1 MKKILPLLILG
12 ATCLASCGDNSI
24 SGVYKFALG
33 RQGPGQMRIG
43 IEMDL
48 KDSKYVV
55 PESAKPHYSED
66 ELKAMENAK
75 DFSLKLDLGDDFE
88 KIKKESEIIKTIFE
102 ALNIENGLKGYYIVL
117 DEKDEK
123 YGQKMA
129 LGFDFDLSSLGLDIP
144 VPAELIQNFVVSY
157 AGNNKI
163 TLQMPVSVVDLQ
175 CQLCWYSGSYYDFD
189 PYVKSKIHDLEDL
202 AYYLPDI
209 IRTFKI
215 YDLEEFSALPGTKDG
230 NTEIKRFGSHP
241 VYIEED
247 DKVVKDEA
255 GEMNQ
260 LYAGLFSNTLVYSVD
275 DSGNKD
281 KLIGSIYEDG
291 WNEKVVQ
298 NFFDLDLKNPFLPAP
313 TGPANDYSFSCFI
326 EEPATLLHEKRDV
339 KVKMTV
345 LNSEADPKDH
355 TITRVECD
363 GAQYTFEDKELLNLT
378 DFMVDPFEF
387 RDFHDIKLQLSKE

>member
-129 LGFDFDLSSLGLDIP
+129 LGFDFDLSSLGLDVP

-163 TLQMPVSVVDLQ
+163 TLQMPVSLVDLQ

-209 IRTFKI
+209 IRTFKN

-230 NTEIKRFGSHP
+230 NTGIKRFGSHP

-255 GEMNQ
+255 TEMNTQ
-260 LYAGLFSNTLVYSVD
+260 YAGVFSNTIVYNVNND
-275 DSGNKD
+275 GTKGDI
-281 KLIGSIYEDG
+281 IGSIYEDLDVDG
-291 WNEKVVQ
+291 LVCQ
-298 NFFDLDLKNPFLPAP
+298 NFYPLNNFQIP
-313 TGPANDYSFSCFI
+313 TSGGIESTFACFI
-326 EEPATLLHEKRDV
+326 EEPSTLLHEQRDV
-339 KVKMTV
+339 KVDMTV
-345 LNSEADPKDH
+345 YNKEGSNDH
-355 TITRVECD
+355 EVLKVECK
-363 GAQYTFEDKELLNLT
+363 GAQYDFEDKESLLMA
-378 DFMVDPFEF
+378 DFMFEPFVF

>member
-55 PESAKPHYSED
+55 PESAKPHYTED

-75 DFSLKLDLGDDFE
+75 DFCLKLDLGDDFE

-129 LGFDFDLSSLGLDIP
+129 LGFDFDLSSLGLDVP

-163 TLQMPVSVVDLQ
+163 TLQMPVSLVDLQ

-189 PYVKSKIHDLEDL
+189 PYVKSKIHDLEDF

-209 IRTFKI
+209 IRTFKN

-230 NTEIKRFGSHP
+230 NTGIKRFGSHP

-255 GEMNQ
+255 TEMNTQ
-260 LYAGLFSNTLVYSVD
+260 YAGVFSNTIVYNVNND
-275 DSGNKD
+275 GTKGDI
-281 KLIGSIYEDG
+281 IGSIYEDLDVDG
-291 WNEKVVQ
+291 LVCQ
-298 NFFDLDLKNPFLPAP
+298 NFYPLNDFQIP
-313 TGPANDYSFSCFI
+313 TTGGIESTFTCFI
-326 EEPATLLHEKRDV
+326 EEPSTLLHEQRDV
-339 KVKMTV
+339 KVDMTV
-345 LNSEADPKDH
+345 YNKEGSNDH
-355 TITRVECD
+355 EVLKVECK
-363 GAQYTFEDKELLNLT
+363 GAQYDFEDKESLQMA
-378 DFMVDPFEF
+378 DFMFEPFVF